1 MAGRAGHFE
10 EVDNLPLEERVED
23 WQREFNVPVVPGT
36 LVQVETA
43 SATLTTSISIA
54 SRTHEWVVKPSF
66 SGVTEFIER
75 FSVDDFN
82 YTDFL
87 DVFGRVKTETDRF
100 GVVVVSFELGS
111 S

>member
-23 WQREFNVPVVPGT
+23 GQGQLDVPVVPGT
-36 LVQVETA
+36 LVQVQTA
-43 SATLTTSISIA
+43 SATLTTSISITRWA
-54 SRTHEWVVKPSF
+54 HKRVVKPSF
-66 SGVTEFIER
+66 RGVPEFIER
-75 FSVDDFN
+75 FSVDNFD

-87 DVFGRVKTETDRF
+87 DIFGRVKAETDRF
-100 GVVVVSFELGS
+100 GVVMVSFELRS